1 MPVSTFIWDFV
12 KTNGVERSFR
22 SRKKK
27 AIILINIFWIVS
39 VIGYLVFFLFLYS
52 ATGAY
57 HQLFT
62 IAYILLTTG
71 FLATGALVRYQR
83 RNIAKVTLLCVAYA
97 SIFFYDN
104 YTGASMGISTYYIVY
119 LFIALNL
126 FSYRNKKGMLLL
138 FSLIP
143 AVLFIITAVW
153 QETNAIHSIK
163 DSMVIPFRA
172 FNYFMSFLLVIC
184 FGVYVV
190 WLNSKNEDTLEQSA
204 INLQTLIDNTR
215 GSIWSISTDFRI
227 IAANE
232 VYKNDIKKIF
242 GIQPYPGYSMRE
254 IIYDKYPQQWIA
266 QYNRAFSGET
276 FSEEYVFEDKTY
288 ELLATPILNIS
299 GEVIGAAFYVR
310 DITYRKMAEQEL
322 ITAKM
327 KAEEASK
334 AKAVFL
340 SNMSHEL
347 RTPLN
352 GIIGTT
358 HLLLEEDH
366 VKEQQQ
372 SFEILKN
379 LGEHML
385 GLVNDILDYNK
396 IESGML
402 DLNPHPFNIRE
413 FMNRLQSTF
422 DIMFNDKGLS
432 FTVDIDKRLETVNV
446 FADDLRL
453 LQVLNNLV
461 SNALKFTHKGGVTVS
476 CARIKQ
482 TDDQIKILFSVADTG
497 IGIDPA
503 QMETI
508 FDSFSQGDT
517 ATTRKYG
524 GKGLGLSISSNLVKL
539 MNGRLYVNSS
549 KGGGSNFY
557 FQLDLPVYKTE
568 LQNELIDKK
577 LQEDQLRNLRILI
590 AEDNPVNMIVARKIL
605 EKKGVIVSEAING
618 KIAVERL
625 TVEDYDLVLID
636 LEMPVMDGKTA
647 LKEILSLDKK
657 VPAIAFTAAVYENMK
672 QDLAEHGFVDYIYKP
687 FKPDDLYS
695 KIIQA
700 TQNNNRVS

>member
-1 MPVSTFIWDFV
+1 MPVSTSLWEFV
-12 KTNGVERSFR
+12 KANGVDPSFR

-27 AIILINIFWIVS
+27 AIILINIFWTVS
-39 VIGYLVFFLFLYS
+39 VVGFFFFFLFLYS
-52 ATGAY
+52 AASL
-57 HQLFT
+57 HHKLFT
-62 IAYILLTTG
+62 VVYIALTIG
-71 FLATGALVRYQR
+71 FLITGLLVRYKKR
-83 RNIAKVTLLCVAYA
+83 HIAKIMLLCVAYS

-104 YTGASMGISTYYIVY
+104 YTGASMGVSTYYIVY

-126 FSYRNKKGMLLL
+126 FSFRDKKAWL
-138 FSLIP
+138 FIFSFIP
-143 AVLFIITAVW
+143 AALFLTTALL
-153 QETNAIHSIK
+153 QETTFIQSIK
-163 DSMVIPFRA
+163 DSMIIPFRA
-172 FNYFMSFLLVIC
+172 FNYFLSFLLVIC
-184 FGVYVV
+184 FGIYVV
-190 WLNSKNEDTLEQSA
+190 WLNTKNEDSLEQST

-215 GSIWSISTDFRI
+215 GSIWSISTDFKI

-232 VYKNDIKKIF
+232 VYKNDIKMIF
-242 GIQPYPGYSMRE
+242 GIDTSPGYSMKDL
-254 IIYDKYPQQWIA
+254 IHKSYPQQWIT

-276 FSEEYVFEDKTY
+276 FSEEYIFEEKTY
-288 ELLATPILNIS
+288 ELLATPIHNIS
-299 GEVIGAAFYVR
+299 GMVIGAAFYAR

-358 HLLLEEDH
+358 HLLQEDQH
-366 VKEQQQ
+366 LAEQDY
-372 SFEILKN
+372 SLEILKN
-379 LGEHML
+379 LGQHMM

-402 DLNPHPFNIRE
+402 DLNPHPFNVRE
-413 FMNRLQSTF
+413 FMNRLHGTF
-422 DIMFNDKGLS
+422 RHMLDEKGLS
-432 FTVDIDKRLETVNV
+432 FTVDIDQRLYSINV

-453 LQVLNNLV
+453 LQVMNNLV

-476 CARIKQ
+476 CAMIKQ
-482 TDDQIKILFSVADTG
+482 TDENIKILFSVADTG
-497 IGIDPA
+497 IGIDPDVL
-503 QMETI
+503 ETI

-524 GKGLGLSISSNLVKL
+524 GTGLGLSISSNLVKL
-539 MNGRLYVNSS
+539 MNSRLYVNSN

-557 FQLDLPVYKTE
+557 FQLDLPLYKIE
-568 LQNELIDKK
+568 LQDDLIDKK
-577 LQEDQLRNLRILI
+577 LQEDHLMNLRILI

-605 EKKGVIVSEAING
+605 EKKGVIVTEAVNG
-618 KIAVERL
+618 KIAVEKI
-625 TVEDYDLVLID
+625 TQEDFDLALID

-647 LKEILSLDKK
+647 LKEILKLKK
-657 VPAIAFTAAVYENMK
+657 GVPAIAFTAAVYENMK

-687 FKPDDLYS
+687 FKPDDLYT

-700 TQNNNRVS
+700 VNRK

>member
-1 MPVSTFIWDFV
+1 MPLSTFIWDFV
-12 KTNGVERSFR
+12 KTNGVDRSFR

-39 VIGYLVFFLFLYS
+39 IIGFLLFFLFLYS
-52 ATGAY
+52 AASVY
-57 HQLFT
+57 HLLFT
-62 IAYILLTTG
+62 LVYITLTVG
-71 FLATGALVRYQR
+71 YFATGILVRYQR
-83 RNIAKVTLLCVAYA
+83 RNTAKILLLCIAYG
-97 SIFFYDN
+97 SVFFYDN
-104 YTGASMGISTYYIVY
+104 YTGASMGVSTYYIVY

-126 FSYRNKKGMLLL
+126 FSYRNKKGMLLI

-143 AVLFIITAVW
+143 AALFIITALW
-153 QETNAIHSIK
+153 QETHAIHSIK
-163 DSMVIPFRA
+163 ESMIIPFRT
-172 FNYFMSFLLVIC
+172 FNYFLSFLLVIC

-190 WLNSKNEDTLEQSA
+190 WLNSKNEDSLEQSA

-242 GIQPYPGYSMRE
+242 GIAPYPGYSMRD
-254 IIYDKYPQQWIA
+254 IVHNKYPQQWLR

-276 FSEEYVFEDKTY
+276 FSEEYVFEEQTY
-288 ELLATPILNIS
+288 ELLATPIHNIA
-299 GEVIGAAFYVR
+299 GEVIGAAFYAR

-366 VKEQQQ
+366 LNGQSY

-379 LGEHML
+379 LGEHMM

-402 DLNPHPFNIRE
+402 DLNSHPFNIQE
-413 FMNRLQSTF
+413 FMNRLEGTF
-422 DIMFNDKGLS
+422 RHMVDDKGLS
-432 FTVDIDKRLETVNV
+432 FTVDVDRRLSSVNV

-453 LQVLNNLV
+453 LQVMNNLV
-461 SNALKFTHKGGVTVS
+461 SNAVKFTHKGGVTVS
-476 CARIKQ
+476 CATIKQ
-482 TDDQIKILFSVADTG
+482 AEEQIKIMFSVADTG
-497 IGIDPA
+497 IGIDPTLL
-503 QMETI
+503 ETI

-524 GKGLGLSISSNLVKL
+524 GTGLGLSISSNIVKL
-539 MNGRLYVNSS
+539 MNGRLYVNSN

-557 FQLDLPVYKTE
+557 FQLDLPLYKTKLQDE
-568 LQNELIDKK
+568 LVDKK
-577 LQEDQLRNLRILI
+577 LQEDALRNLRILI

-605 EKKGVIVSEAING
+605 EKKGVIVTGAANG
-618 KIAVERL
+618 KIAVEKMM
-625 TVEDYDLVLID
+625 EEEFDLVLID

-647 LKEILSLDKK
+647 LKEILRMDKK

-672 QDLAEHGFVDYIYKP
+672 QDLAEHGFADYIYKP
-687 FKPDDLYS
+687 FKPDDLYN

-700 TQNNNRVS
+700 TQNNNRA